1 MAARAGLIVERVD
14 EVTCVFEYADE
25 DELVG
30 PVLMSGLMRASRDK
44 VHPVAVRA
52 AGLDRLQ
59 PFRTRAGGYRLHN
72 RFRVLVA
79 RPG

>member
-1 MAARAGLIVERVD
+1 
-14 EVTCVFEYADE
+14 
-25 DELVG
+25 
-30 PVLMSGLMRASRDK
+30 MRASRDK

-52 AGLDRLQ
+52 AVLDRLQ